1 MSLILI
7 SFIVSPFL
15 VHGTIPSRSKLKREE
30 VVDLL
35 PVVDVSLKEKRHR
48 RYIIYRIDIYHIY
61 RNLILCFE

>member
-30 VVDLL
+30 AVDVL
-35 PVVDVSLKEKRHR
+35 PVVDVSLKKEKAPQV
-48 RYIIYRIDIYHIY
+48 YYLS
-61 RNLILCFE
+61 N

>member
-30 VVDLL
+30 AVDVL
-35 PVVDVSLKEKRHR
+35 PVVDVSLKKETAPQV
-48 RYIIYRIDIYHIY
+48 YYLS
-61 RNLILCFE
+61 N